1 MSRTFQQS
9 CLVIMTAAIA
19 SICLSPVSA
28 QERESN
34 GQLPFYSDRDRDIL
48 LAQVTSI
55 SQFRDVTPGNWAF
68 GALQNLVEE
77 EGCVVGYPD
86 RTYRGDRAMTRNEF
100 AAGMNACMQALERR
114 LSQTEQPTTTTQAQT
129 ETETTTT
136 ANATQEPLAEEFERA
151 FFHNMDSFYESI
163 DPFDQINTQLG
174 IYPFKIPAAF
184 PENQIAR
191 DAELLNGMYKD
202 ALQQQSSLPNVRT
215 RDLPNPFNTSLQ
227 ENPAYLRGGDA
238 SRREVIINRE

>member
-1 MSRTFQQS
+1 MSRTFWQS
-9 CLVIMTAAIA
+9 CSVILTAAIA

-28 QERESN
+28 QERESK
-34 GQLPFYSDRDRDIL
+34 GQLPSYNNRDRDRL
-48 LAQVTSI
+48 LTQVTSI
-55 SQFRDVTPGNWAF
+55 SQFTDVSFDNWAF
-68 GALQNLVEE
+68 EALQNLVEK

-114 LSQTEQPTTTTQAQT
+114 LSQTEQPTTTTQERM
-129 ETETTTT
+129 ETRTT

-151 FFHNMDSFYESI
+151 FFHNMDSFYENT
-163 DPFDQINTQLG
+163 DPFSQLNTQFG
-174 IYPFKIPAAF
+174 IYPFTIPAAF

-227 ENPAYLRGGDA
+227 ENPAYLRSGDA
-238 SRREVIINRE
+238 SSRREVIFNKE

>member
-1 MSRTFQQS
+1 MSRTFWQS
-9 CLVIMTAAIA
+9 CSVILTAAIA
-19 SICLSPVSA
+19 STCLSPVSA
-28 QERESN
+28 QESE
-34 GQLPFYSDRDRDIL
+34 GQLPDYSNRDRDRL

-55 SQFRDVTPGNWAF
+55 SQFTDVSPDNWAF
-68 GALQNLVEE
+68 EALQNLVEE

-100 AAGMNACMQALERR
+100 AAGMNACMQVLERR
-114 LSQTEQPTTTTQAQT
+114 LTQTEQPTTTTQRQ
-129 ETETTTT
+129 TETTTT
-136 ANATQEPLAEEFERA
+136 VSATQEPLAEEFERA
-151 FFHNMDSFYESI
+151 FFHNMDSFYEST
-163 DPFDQINTQLG
+163 DPFSQLNTQLG

-227 ENPAYLRGGDA
+227 ENPAYLRAGDA
-238 SRREVIINRE
+238 SSKREVIFNRE

>member
-9 CLVIMTAAIA
+9 CLVILTAAIA
-19 SICLSPVSA
+19 SACLSPVSA
-28 QERESN
+28 QEREYK
-34 GQLPFYSDRDRDIL
+34 GQLPSYSDRDRDVL

-68 GALQNLVEE
+68 EALQNLVEE
-77 EGCVVGYPD
+77 GFVVGYRD

-100 AAGMNACMQALERR
+100 AAGMNACMQALESR
-114 LSQTEQPTTTTQAQT
+114 LSQTEQPTTTTQERM
-129 ETETTTT
+129 ETETTTV
-136 ANATQEPLAEEFERA
+136 NATQEPLAEEFERA
-151 FFHNMDSFYESI
+151 FFHNMDSFYENT
-163 DPFDQINTQLG
+163 DPFSQLNTQFG
-174 IYPFKIPAAF
+174 IYPFTIPAAF

-238 SRREVIINRE
+238 SSRREVIINRE